1 MGIFYFPCNF
11 VYWRK
16 IEKHNI
22 YKNTIIDFMDS
33 HEYLFDADSLISN
46 GSTTFKRQN
55 EKFSRENKD
64 FIQDVVWNTVDE
76 VINILNSK
84 EDTRKISL
92 SESYITGSW
101 ISKYKDN
108 ATVAMHEHFSGGF
121 HSPSFSIV
129 YIVKDPNE
137 RNTLVFVEPFT
148 QSKSTFGM
156 NEQMFDTS
164 LESEIGEGSVII
176 FPASLQHRVDLMKKP
191 GRIIMSFNISSTFT
205 NG

>member
-55 EKFSRENKD
+55 ERFSRENKD

-84 EDTRKISL
+84 EDTRKI
-92 SESYITGSW
+92 
-101 ISKYKDN
+101 
-108 ATVAMHEHFSGGF
+108 
-121 HSPSFSIV
+121 
-129 YIVKDPNE
+129 
-137 RNTLVFVEPFT
+137 
-148 QSKSTFGM
+148 
-156 NEQMFDTS
+156 
-164 LESEIGEGSVII
+164 
-176 FPASLQHRVDLMKKP
+176 
-191 GRIIMSFNISSTFT
+191 
-205 NG
+205 